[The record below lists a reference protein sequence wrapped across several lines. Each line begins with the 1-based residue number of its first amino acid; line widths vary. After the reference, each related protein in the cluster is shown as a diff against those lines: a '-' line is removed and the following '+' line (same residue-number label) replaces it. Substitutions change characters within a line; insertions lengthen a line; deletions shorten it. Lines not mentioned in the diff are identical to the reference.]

1 MKTCVIYDETG
12 EYGKRLLSGL
22 IKKAQNQFNL
32 MLFTGMEE
40 LEKYLKEGRPDLLL
54 VSEDS
59 MNDGISRLYRGN
71 IIVLTEEPW
80 ILETVPVMEY
90 TDISL

>member
-32 MLFTGMEE
+32 MLFTGKEE

-59 MNDGISRLYRGN
+59 MN
-71 IIVLTEEPW
+71 
-80 ILETVPVMEY
+80 
-90 TDISL
+90 